1 MDSLLEI
8 LKYTIPALIVMF
20 TTWMLLR
27 SWAKNEKDRRKHD
40 FNMHIQDE
48 VLPIRLQ
55 AYERIILF
63 LERISPESLVLRVSN
78 AAFTTQQFHTELL
91 NAVRSEYDHN
101 LSQQAYISTEAWEKV
116 RTARNQVMKL
126 INDSAS
132 ELKPDSNGTTL
143 GKLILE
149 EVSALKNPLTQAA
162 IDTLK
167 QEVNTLFL

>member
-1 MDSLLEI
+1 MDTLLEI

-63 LERISPESLVLRVSN
+63 LERISHRPIDHQITALLVWRRLDSP
-78 AAFTTQQFHTELL
+78 A
-91 NAVRSEYDHN
+91 
-101 LSQQAYISTEAWEKV
+101 ISSH
-116 RTARNQVMKL
+116 R
-126 INDSAS
+126 
-132 ELKPDSNGTTL
+132 
-143 GKLILE
+143 
-149 EVSALKNPLTQAA
+149 
-162 IDTLK
+162 
-167 QEVNTLFL
+167 